1 MRAAFVLIE
10 VEPGWVEAVADALIE
25 IEPVHEVYSIS
36 GEYDILAKLVVDSMD
51 DVPGILT
58 GRIQRIPGLR
68 RSHTLFAFSAFK

>member
-10 VEPGWVEAVADALIE
+10 VGPGRVEAVADALIE

-36 GEYDILAKLVVDSMD
+36 GEYDILAKLVVNSMD

-68 RSHTLFAFSAFK
+68 